1 MRLKGMVCLL
11 LVLLLGLSGCGGQA
25 LQTPTTEAT
34 QPTTEPAV
42 TEKPEVQS
50 MEFEYAGLVLTLDS
64 SFREGQRDQL
74 WKKYFESDEL
84 TVTVSHCQYDNIPSD
99 SRAGMLR
106 YDLEEQWATVT
117 EETGEDGFTYLICRN
132 EEEAYVC
139 GQLDYGE
146 LSWLVEVTSQG
157 AAADVDAMVKILDD
171 CRPAEGSLQIKQEQS
186 ISLGGV
192 NLRVDASFRQVTDRE
207 NQACWLGAPYVLTV
221 KRYEPMDPN
230 ITTAE
235 LADQAIAYEAIT
247 REHTTHHDWN
257 GVHCMT
263 ALGGSEP
270 NIATA
275 YYLVD
280 GYCHEVTLTG
290 FEADEEDAVVA
301 LVAGCQT
308 QQPEQAEKEIHA
320 VTVDHRDFS
329 DLCCYIEDS
338 YLMDEW
344 ESYTVTVT
352 GLCTDVVLHMEYLDV
367 VAAEAYGRTLE
378 VEIPS
383 EEGLICA
390 GVQYDP
396 SNEVVILYGDDR
408 SWLVGQDCEY
418 AFLPENNVSTVVRL
432 NAMGNL
438 AYYRE
443 ADYVNYHEQW
453 ATGLLDSVSHRGALY
468 RESGVVSVGDEQPEL
483 TMRYRET
490 VSDVCDLDAIFAAA
504 KALGWADYDA
514 FDSADDVLADNKAGG
529 IAHPIYPVTPQ
540 EPVQTEQFRGL
551 TLNLT
556 EEFEADT
563 TSADILKLSNETATV
578 TVTTGLLAEGYGD
591 LEGPVT
597 AGQLSEYEL
606 QQQTEGGIADYKGL
620 ACVVG
625 YGRAVVFYTNDSQWW
640 RVEATGYYEPDLI
653 THAGSATVN

>member
-1 MRLKGMVCLL
+1 MRLKGMVCLI

-25 LQTPTTEAT
+25 LQTPTTEAA

-64 SFREGQRDQL
+64 SFRQGQIDPL
-74 WKKYFESDEL
+74 WKMHFESDAL
-84 TVTVSHCQYDNIPSD
+84 TVTVSHCQYDNISSD

-106 YDLEEQWATVT
+106 YDLEAQWATVT
-117 EETGEDGFTYLICRN
+117 EETGEDGFTYLVCRN

-139 GQLDYGE
+139 GQLDYGD

-157 AAADVDAMVKILDD
+157 AAADVDAMVKILND
-171 CRPAEGSLQIKQEQS
+171 CHPAEGSLQIKQEQR

-207 NQACWLGAPYVLTV
+207 KHACWLGAPYVLTV
-221 KRYEPMDPN
+221 KRYEPMDPH

-235 LADQAIAYEAIT
+235 LASQAIAYEAIT

-301 LVAGCQT
+301 LIAGCQT
-308 QQPEQAEKEIHA
+308 QQPEQAEKEIHT
-320 VTVDHRDFS
+320 VTVDHKDFS

-338 YLMDEW
+338 LLMDEW

-352 GLCTDVVLHMEYLDV
+352 GLCTDVVLHMEYLNV

-378 VEIPS
+378 VNIGAD
-383 EEGLICA
+383 EGLVDANVNQYEDMILLTSSYNSWIIGPDWEYTFPEDDSVCTYLYVDEA
-390 GVQYDP
+390 GQ
-396 SNEVVILYGDDR
+396 
-408 SWLVGQDCEY
+408 LVYWQHGGY
-418 AFLPENNVSTVVRL
+418 T
-432 NAMGNL
+432 
-438 AYYRE
+438 YYS
-443 ADYVNYHEQW
+443 EQW
-453 ATGLLDSVSHRGALY
+453 ATGLLDSVSDRGALY
-468 RESGVVSVGDEQPEL
+468 SEEGTVTVEDRKPILHV
-483 TMRYRET
+483 THRKT

-529 IAHPIYPVTPQ
+529 IAHPIYPVTPE